1 MSDDDESECCDC
13 GCLVLWTLL
22 LNVVGWTAYYVIAT
36 GMWFVGLG
44 PEPLG
49 GLTAGIIVCGVLWFG
64 GGVGVKAG
72 AFLSSS
78 SALASPL
85 TSPLTVVVEDP
96 PLVVNETIS
105 VSRAVVGRGGMISE
119 QVSVSDTYLG

>member
-1 MSDDDESECCDC
+1 MSDDDESDC
-13 GCLVLWTLL
+13 NCVGLALWTLL
-22 LNVVGWTAYYVIAT
+22 LNVVGWTLYYVIAT
-36 GMWFVGLG
+36 GLWFIGEG

-78 SALASPL
+78 IAPTSTL

-96 PLVVNETIS
+96 PLVVNETYT
-105 VSRAVVGRGGMISE
+105 VSRSVVGPGGIFA
-119 QVSVSDTYLG
+119 QQATVSDTYVG

>member
-13 GCLVLWTLL
+13 GCLVLWILG

-36 GMWFVGLG
+36 GMWFIGAG

-49 GLTAGIIVCGVLWFG
+49 GLTAGIIVCGILWVCG
-64 GGVGVKAG
+64 GAAAKTGG
-72 AFLSSS
+72 ALSSS
-78 SALASPL
+78 SAPTSAL
-85 TSPLTVVVEDP
+85 TSPLRVVVEDP